1 MVNIII
7 LDFFEHLKLSVCL
20 NDKFQFVEQF
30 NMYQPY
36 SEKSEYGFFI
46 ATMIELLG
54 WIWYNIKKSDKPIN
68 LKFIEVMYEI
78 CKGRGKN
85 RRGENIYFYP

>member
-1 MVNIII
+1 
-7 LDFFEHLKLSVCL
+7 
-20 NDKFQFVEQF
+20 
-30 NMYQPY
+30 
-36 SEKSEYGFFI
+36 
-46 ATMIELLG
+46 MIELLG